1 MHTGNT
7 YAYGRA
13 FTNMSVETDE
23 SRRATT
29 MSVHRDTRDRLES
42 LKPYDSMPFNDLLV
56 DMADEYEEDA

>member
-1 MHTGNT
+1 
-7 YAYGRA
+7 
-13 FTNMSVETDE
+13 MSVETDE

-42 LKPYDSMPFNDLLV
+42 LKPYDSMSFNDLLV